1 LNYLR
6 LIRRSNIARVY
17 ALHVMTSPVLLRRPG
32 WWQRVALAA
41 AMLLAASCT
50 AVRFVADYDEQLDQG
65 ATAFQKRIEKHL
77 LVLERNLGTPV
88 AAYPAF
94 GEFYTDAT
102 VDLAVLHT
110 RAAAT
115 PHNEITVQQIELLQK
130 NLQLLER
137 MHREG
142 LTASDLPPLHVAFG
156 TACAA
161 IIKFELAK
169 KRGEPP
175 AS

>member
-1 LNYLR
+1 M
-6 LIRRSNIARVY
+6 ISSA
-17 ALHVMTSPVLLRRPG
+17 LLRRPG
-32 WWQRVALAA
+32 WWPRIALVT
-41 AMLLAASCT
+41 AMLAAASCT
-50 AVRFVADYDEQLDQG
+50 GVRFVADYDEQIDQG
-65 ATAFQKRIEKHL
+65 ATAFQKQIEKHL
-77 LVLERNLGTPV
+77 LVLERNLGTPA
-88 AAYPAF
+88 AAYPKF

-102 VDLAVLHT
+102 VDLTVLRT

-142 LTASDLPPLHVAFG
+142 LTASDLLPLHVAFG

-175 AS
+175 AT